1 MSISSDSLS
10 SSHASQLAGAPS
22 LVGGIPDALIGDLRS
37 DHAGETGA
45 VRIYQG
51 ILAVSRDPEVRAFA
65 ERHIATE
72 REHLELVSAIFP
84 RRLHSRLLPIWNVA
98 GFLTGW
104 LPALF
109 GKRAVFA
116 TIEAVETFVDHH
128 YQEQVD
134 KIDAMLASA
143 ECSAEAAHD
152 LRALRE
158 LIVHCQA
165 DEIHHRDEAADLAG
179 ANRSALMRLWCWMV
193 GTGSSSAVK
202 LARAV

>member
-1 MSISSDSLS
+1 MSDPLGRNPSR
-10 SSHASQLAGAPS
+10 LAGVPS
-22 LVGGIPDALIGDLRS
+22 MASGIPDCLIGDLRS

-51 ILAVSRDPEVRAFA
+51 ILAASRDPEVRAFA

-72 REHLELVSAIFP
+72 REHLELVSAVFP
-84 RRLHSRLLPIWNVA
+84 KRLHSRLLPIWNVA

-104 LPALF
+104 FPALL

-143 ECSAEAAHD
+143 SSTATARD
-152 LRALRE
+152 LHSLRD
-158 LIVHCQA
+158 LITYCQA
-165 DEIHHRDEAADLAG
+165 DEIHHRDEAAALAG
-179 ANRSALMRLWCWMV
+179 ADRSPLIRLWCWMV
-193 GTGSSSAVK
+193 GAGSSSAVK
-202 LARAV
+202 LARAI